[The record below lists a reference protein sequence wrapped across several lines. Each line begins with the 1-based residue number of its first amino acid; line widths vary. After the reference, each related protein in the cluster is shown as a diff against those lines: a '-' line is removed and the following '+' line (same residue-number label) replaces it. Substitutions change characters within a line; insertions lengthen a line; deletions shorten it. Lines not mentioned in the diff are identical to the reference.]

1 MAFDNSMDGVAN
13 RKDEVR
19 KSSVEEMDPLDS
31 ASQEGDRN
39 TESDDELI
47 AGIVDGMLEIGNEGN
62 VKRGAKS
69 PAEEQQV
76 VKQRKKNKLG
86 LPEVKDRVWVKNSE
100 SDETNNYEVVKSKD
114 PDNPQCGLF
123 ECKGLDGGGAGELV
137 VDFYEHQWG
146 YQETPMGWETESGSP
161 PFYGFP
167 SDGPAVVRA
176 PDPPPVTPPQGQPS
190 SVPQK
195 LPPRHRRNSSRS
207 GVIKSTNSLSQ

>member
-1 MAFDNSMDGVAN
+1 MKKEVRKAEKRIEEVEEDKRSMLAEIENLKQFRGEEDREREELREEIKRLREVEEKVKEQEIHEKRLIEEVKSLQEKVNDKEKNLQEKNVQINDLENSGEVLAGLVEAKSAFDNSMDGVAN

-76 VKQRKKNKLG
+76 VKQ
-86 LPEVKDRVWVKNSE
+86 
-100 SDETNNYEVVKSKD
+100 
-114 PDNPQCGLF
+114 
-123 ECKGLDGGGAGELV
+123 
-137 VDFYEHQWG
+137 
-146 YQETPMGWETESGSP
+146 
-161 PFYGFP
+161 
-167 SDGPAVVRA
+167 
-176 PDPPPVTPPQGQPS
+176 
-190 SVPQK
+190 
-195 LPPRHRRNSSRS
+195 
-207 GVIKSTNSLSQ
+207 

>member
-1 MAFDNSMDGVAN
+1 M
-13 RKDEVR
+13 
-19 KSSVEEMDPLDS
+19 
-31 ASQEGDRN
+31 
-39 TESDDELI
+39 
-47 AGIVDGMLEIGNEGN
+47 
-62 VKRGAKS
+62 
-69 PAEEQQV
+69 
-76 VKQRKKNKLG
+76 
-86 LPEVKDRVWVKNSE
+86 WVKNSE

-114 PDNPQCGLF
+114 PDNPKCGIF

-146 YQETPMGWETESGSP
+146 YQETPVGWETESGSP

-167 SDGPAVVRA
+167 PDGPAVVQA

-190 SVPQK
+190 SVPPK